1 MSRALR
7 TFAADVAAELDIP
20 LAAACTVL
28 LTVTGAVDLL
38 LFLQGVITHG

>member
-1 MSRALR
+1 MTRALR
-7 TFAADVAAELDIP
+7 SFAADVAAELDIP

-38 LFLQGVITHG
+38 LKIRGLA